1 MEKRRTYCWTY
12 FLVRINNPE
21 KFKFKDFCERLELD
35 FIEMSDWY
43 IDDQIEIGFNTNYEV
58 DVNDMLRET
67 LKDLFGKEKI
77 LVELAEKYDLEYF
90 LERVPTIVIDSD
102 DPYPILSLDMDIV
115 DFLHYTN
122 TKDDLDFY
130 AISNDGKKAND

>member
-1 MEKRRTYCWTY
+1 MEKKRTYCWTY
-12 FLVRINNPE
+12 FLVKINNTE

-35 FIEMSDWY
+35 FTEMLDWY
-43 IDDQIEIGFNTNYEV
+43 IDDQVEIGFNTNYEV

-90 LERVPTIVIDSD
+90 LERVPTIVIDSNE
-102 DPYPILSLDMDIV
+102 PYPILSLDMDIV

-122 TKDDLDFY
+122 TKDDLDLY
-130 AISNDGKKAND
+130 AISNDDRKTSD